1 MGGGDNKRL
10 LDRNQAWWESL
21 RDAKRVPSRRS
32 ASRDGTVKL
41 YAMTCGWLSSD
52 ISMMLGRATGR
63 IRFPIPAYLIEHPK
77 GRVLFD
83 TGMHPDSQHD
93 PHGRIGKLAE
103 FFHVEFRPGEEIT
116 ARLAQLDVDADR
128 IDYVVNSHL
137 HFDHT
142 GGNSLV
148 PNARIVIQRRE
159 WEAGRLPELMQA
171 NAYNPHDY
179 DLGHLVMQVDGAHDL
194 FGDGTVVTIPTHG
207 HTPGHQ
213 SLKVALPSGEIV
225 LAADA
230 CYFKRTLE
238 ELHLPKLV
246 HDRSQMIESLLTLR
260 RLRAA
265 GARIF
270 YGHDPEFW
278 REVPQAP
285 LLVR

>member
-1 MGGGDNKRL
+1 MNDRAL
-10 LDRNQAWWESL
+10 RRNQAWWESL
-21 RDAKRVPSRRS
+21 RDGRRSPSRRS
-32 ASRDGTVKL
+32 PGRDGAVRL
-41 YAMTCGWLSSD
+41 YAMTCGWLSADVS
-52 ISMMLGRATGR
+52 IMLGRATGR
-63 IRFPIPAYLIEHPK
+63 IRFPIPVYLIDHPK

-83 TGMHPDSQHD
+83 TGMHPATQSD
-93 PHGRIGKLAE
+93 PHGRLGKLAD
-103 FFHVEFRPGEEIT
+103 FFQVEFRPGEEIT
-116 ARLAQLDVDADR
+116 ARLAQLDIDAGS

-142 GGNSLV
+142 GGNVLI
-148 PNARIVIQRRE
+148 PNARVVIQRRE

-171 NAYNPHDY
+171 NSYNPRDY

-213 SLKVALPSGEIV
+213 SLRVSLPSGEIV

-278 REVPQAP
+278 RDIPQAP
-285 LLVR
+285 LPLR